1 MTDTDPL
8 ALLDIARTIA
18 AEAGALAAAMRDD
31 GISVASTK
39 SGQLDIVTQADTAVE
54 ALIRGR
60 LHELR
65 PDDGFFGEESGEA
78 GGSSGIVWIVDPID
92 GTVNYLYGSPYWAV
106 SLAATA
112 PGPDHTRISV
122 AACVYAPA
130 LGAEFTAAAGH
141 PAHRNGTRLRVND
154 NVPQDKALLS
164 TGFMYDLAT
173 RPRALK
179 DITALSSHIRDFRI
193 GGAAALDICAVAEGR
208 IDGCFQRGLPVWDY
222 AAATL
227 IAAQAGADVRG
238 LGGGAPSSPLLIVAD
253 KDLADTLEPHL
264 A

>member
-8 ALLDIARTIA
+8 ALLGIARTIA
-18 AEAGALAAAMRDD
+18 AEAGTPAAAMRDD

-39 SGQLDIVTQADTAVE
+39 SGRLDIVTQADTAVE
-54 ALIRGR
+54 ARIRGR

-78 GGSSGIVWIVDPID
+78 GGSSGIVWVVDPID

-112 PGPDHTRISV
+112 PGPDGTRISV

-141 PAHRNGTRLRVND
+141 PARRNGTRLR
-154 NVPQDKALLS
+154 
-164 TGFMYDLAT
+164 
-173 RPRALK
+173 
-179 DITALSSHIRDFRI
+179 
-193 GGAAALDICAVAEGR
+193 
-208 IDGCFQRGLPVWDY
+208 DGCFQRGLPVWDC

-227 IAAQAGADVRG
+227 IAAQTGADVRG
-238 LGGGAPSSPLLIVAD
+238 LAGGAPSSPLLIVAG

-264 A
+264 V

>member
-18 AEAGALAAAMRDD
+18 AEAGTLATAMRDD

-39 SGQLDIVTQADTAVE
+39 SGRLDIVTQADTAVE

-78 GGSSGIVWIVDPID
+78 SGSSGIVWVVDPID

-112 PGPDHTRISV
+112 PGPDRTRISV

-141 PAHRNGTRLRVND
+141 PAHRNGTRLRAND

-173 RPRALK
+173 RPRVLK

-227 IAAQAGADVRG
+227 IAARAGADVRG

-253 KDLADTLEPHL
+253 KNLADTLEPHL
-264 A
+264 V